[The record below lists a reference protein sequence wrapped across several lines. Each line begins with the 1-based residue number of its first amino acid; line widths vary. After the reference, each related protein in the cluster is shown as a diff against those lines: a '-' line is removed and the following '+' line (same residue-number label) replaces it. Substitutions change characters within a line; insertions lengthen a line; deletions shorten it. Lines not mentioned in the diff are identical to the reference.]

1 MATSICQRLRRFSTS
16 SFSSSSSSIDQ
27 VSKNVRTHFIFG
39 ANTDVGK
46 TVLSAGLCRTTP
58 SDHDVYYVKP
68 LQCGGSDERFVQK
81 HAPRTIAKTL
91 YNWQTF
97 SSPHTA
103 SRKEQLPVSDTQVQ
117 STLNQHLAEVH
128 AQVTTTP
135 SSSSSKPTSIWIETA
150 GGVLS
155 PSSASPEN
163 TGPQH
168 ASSPSES
175 WGWSTQADLY
185 RPLSTFPVVMIGDGR
200 LGGISATLSSLES
213 LLIRGYN
220 VAGILLLETGFE
232 NHLAIR
238 EYISR

>member
-1 MATSICQRLRRFSTS
+1 MATSISQKMRRF
-16 SFSSSSSSIDQ
+16 SSSSIDRL
-27 VSKNVRTHFIFG
+27 SKNARTHFIFG

-81 HAPRTIAKTL
+81 HASRTNTNTKTL
-91 YNWQTF
+91 YNWNTP

-103 SRKEQLPVSDTQVQ
+103 SRKEQFPVSDIEVLC
-117 STLNQHLAEVH
+117 TLNEHLAGIH
-128 AQVTTTP
+128 DQATP
-135 SSSSSKPTSIWIETA
+135 SKPTTIWIETA

-163 TGPQH
+163 SGPQH

-175 WGWSTQADLY
+175 WGWSTQADVY
-185 RPLSTFPVVMIGDGR
+185 RPLSTFPAVLIGDGR

>member
-1 MATSICQRLRRFSTS
+1 MPISTMAPSMSQKLRRFSS
-16 SFSSSSSSIDQ
+16 SPSVDR
-27 VSKNVRTHFIFG
+27 VSKTFIFG
-39 ANTDVGK
+39 SNTDVGK
-46 TVLSAGLCRTTP
+46 TVLSAGLCRATP
-58 SDHDVYYVKP
+58 SNHDVHYVKP
-68 LQCGGSDERFVQK
+68 LQCGGSDERFVQNY
-81 HAPRTIAKTL
+81 APRTRTKTL
-91 YNWQTF
+91 YNWNTF

-103 SRKEQLPVSDTQVQ
+103 SRKEQYPVSDIEVL
-117 STLNQHLAEVH
+117 STLNQHLAGIDDQ
-128 AQVTTTP
+128 ATP
-135 SSSSSKPTSIWIETA
+135 SKPTTIWIETA

-175 WGWSTQADLY
+175 WGWSTQADVY
-185 RPLSTFPVVMIGDGR
+185 RPLSTFPVVLIGDGR

-232 NHLAIR
+232 NHVAIR